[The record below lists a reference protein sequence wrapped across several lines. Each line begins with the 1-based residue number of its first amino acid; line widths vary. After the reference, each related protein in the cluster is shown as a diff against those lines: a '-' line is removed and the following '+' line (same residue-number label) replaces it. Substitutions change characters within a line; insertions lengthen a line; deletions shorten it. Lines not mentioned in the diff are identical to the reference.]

1 MNFTC
6 AYIGV
11 GANLRNPVAQ
21 VRSGIEALAMLPDTR
36 LVRFSSLY
44 KSAPVGYLD
53 QPEFVNAVAQVETT
67 LTPRALLDALDR
79 LERRHGRTREFAN
92 APRTLD
98 LDLLLYGDTIVDE
111 PGLTVPHPR
120 MHERAFVMVPLAEIA
135 PEARVPGRG
144 IAAELVRSVDQ
155 ASVSRIELPQQ

>member
-11 GANLRNPVAQ
+11 GANLRDPVAQ

-44 KSAPVGYLD
+44 KSAPVGYLE
-53 QPEFVNAVAQVETT
+53 QPEFVNAVAQVETM
-67 LTPRALLDALDR
+67 LTPRALLDALVR
-79 LERRHGRTREFAN
+79 IERRHGRTREFTN

-111 PGLTVPHPR
+111 PGLTVPHAR
-120 MHERAFVMVPLAEIA
+120 MHERAFVIVPLAEIA
-135 PEARVPGRG
+135 PDARVPGRG
-144 IAAELVRSVDQ
+144 VAAELVRHVDET
-155 ASVSRIELPQQ
+155 SVSRIELPQQ

>member
-6 AYIGV
+6 AYVGI

-36 LVRFSSLY
+36 LARFSSLY

-67 LTPRALLDALDR
+67 LTPRALLDALLR

-111 PGLTVPHPR
+111 SGLTVPHPR

-135 PEARVPGRG
+135 PDARVPGRG

>member
-67 LTPRALLDALDR
+67 LTPRALLDALAR

>member
-6 AYIGV
+6 AYIGL
-11 GANLRNPVAQ
+11 GANLRNPTAQ

-53 QPEFVNAVAQVETT
+53 QPEFVNAVAQIETV
-67 LTPRALLDALDR
+67 LTPRALLDALVR
-79 LERRHGRTREFAN
+79 IERRHGRTREFTN

-111 PGLTVPHPR
+111 PGLTVPHAR
-120 MHERAFVMVPLAEIA
+120 MHERAFVMVPLAE
-135 PEARVPGRG
+135 
-144 IAAELVRSVDQ
+144 
-155 ASVSRIELPQQ
+155 